1 MSKKNVI
8 FFMVILAGI
17 ALLIFFL
24 YLVLFKPNRQDK
36 LADQKELK
44 IEQIIIGEVVAVG
57 ERQITIKTEGD
68 ILSLP
73 GERQEF
79 DLFKVQI
86 NKEADILRYTDAIKS
101 REQFA
106 REQEE
111 FNKKVK
117 EFQGQGASITG
128 IEAPN
133 WNILKKVNFNN
144 IAKGDIVRAFVYKI
158 DDSYIAKK
166 VIVELNKKLQ
176 AKSNLQSQQD
186 KILKIFG
193 TISAWQSDRLKLQIY
208 KPTGLAAATEFKEI
222 VINSQTDIIKKI
234 KKTEEQFQ
242 REQLEF
248 NNQVKQLKSSGVG
261 INDLIAPSWFIIEEI
276 DVNNLAIRQDI
287 TADVIEN
294 NGQLIA
300 RQIEIISQEE

>member
-1 MSKKNVI
+1 M
-8 FFMVILAGI
+8 G
-17 ALLIFFL
+17 
-24 YLVLFKPNRQDK
+24 
-36 LADQKELK
+36 
-44 IEQIIIGEVVAVG
+44 
-57 ERQITIKTEGD
+57 
-68 ILSLP
+68 
-73 GERQEF
+73 
-79 DLFKVQI
+79 
-86 NKEADILRYTDAIKS
+86 
-101 REQFA
+101 
-106 REQEE
+106 
-111 FNKKVK
+111 
-117 EFQGQGASITG
+117 ITG

-176 AKSNLQSQQD
+176 TKSNLQSQQD